1 MKEKWNKL
9 HVMLKIGLITAIVG
23 ISPLL
28 IIVGLDKLEF
38 IEAGNAIGPGILAFI
53 TFWPSILLIIIG
65 SILTLIKR
73 RKAKILLK
81 KR

>member
-81 KR
+81 KS